1 MPYMKTIAEA
11 LKTTTAKVVIGGA
24 PVTQQYATEIGA
36 AGFGADA
43 NDAVKVIDKL
53 LGVRA

>member
-1 MPYMKTIAEA
+1 VAETF
-11 LKTTTAKVVIGGA
+11 KGKPAKVIVGGA
-24 PVTQQYATEIGA
+24 PVTQQYANEIGA
-36 AGFGADA
+36 AGYGADA